1 MPQFTSI
8 VVVSFYISIR
18 NLWGAHFPTV
28 SPKNIVR
35 LWDFYPS
42 NSSLFFNFSLSH
54 MYTSFFHLFI
64 FIILAPH
71 TFLLELFSSLKTS
84 VRNLYMDF
92 VWLGILCASWIWNFM
107 CFNSEKLSTII
118 YLNSASPTFSLLSSS
133 GTPK

>member
-1 MPQFTSI
+1 MYHFTFPLEI
-8 VVVSFYISIR
+8 YE
-18 NLWGAHFPTV
+18 GAHFPTV

-84 VRNLYMDF
+84 VRSLYMDF